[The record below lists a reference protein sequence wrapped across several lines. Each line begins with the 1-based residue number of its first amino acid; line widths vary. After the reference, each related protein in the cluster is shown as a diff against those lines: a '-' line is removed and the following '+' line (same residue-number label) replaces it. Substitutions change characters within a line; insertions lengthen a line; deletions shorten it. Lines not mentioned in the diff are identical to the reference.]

1 MKRKIRPA
9 EEEISGVIPAIV
21 FTAVWYSVL
30 IRSIAAAGFD
40 PFLLVFLAVRQVCS
54 CRTLRSIM

>member
-40 PFLLVFLAVRQVCS
+40 PFLLVFLAAG
-54 CRTLRSIM
+54 LLMP